1 MGNVSGSESSDWVRL
16 TGAQFVGWKI
26 IFWCFLEEWRGCGG
40 VGRGGTGDDLLVV
53 GLGVAGGG
61 VDLARFIV
69 GVGKDLRECMN
80 SLLVMGILRPA
91 IRSLPVW
98 SLASAIP
105 SHDRIMLSPLAS
117 AILNLIVM

>member
-16 TGAQFVGWKI
+16 TGVQFVGWKI

-40 VGRGGTGDDLLVV
+40 VGRGGIGDDLLVV
-53 GLGVAGGG
+53 GVAGGG
-61 VDLARFIV
+61 VGLARFIV

-91 IRSLPVW
+91 TRSLPVW
-98 SLASAIP
+98 SLASALS
-105 SHDRIMLSPLAS
+105 SHDRIILSS
-117 AILNLIVM
+117 I

>member
-16 TGAQFVGWKI
+16 TGVQFVGWKI

-53 GLGVAGGG
+53 GVVGGG
-61 VDLARFIV
+61 VGLARFIV
-69 GVGKDLRECMN
+69 GVGKERN

-98 SLASAIP
+98 NLASAI
-105 SHDRIMLSPLAS
+105 SSQDRIIPSS
-117 AILNLIVM
+117 I